1 MICHIETKDE
11 LSKADLL
18 GLFWQLASCSLWSAI
33 TSSQSVTSWV
43 IKDLKMATLALSPS
57 HAVYL
62 SMKLLYLTIEAA
74 KFNRHNSKTVWN
86 CYLLKVLSFY
96 PHVKCLLFQG
106 KFSDLIK
113 CYKEHWKKTVSC
125 LLCEKHLRITGD
137 FLNNTSVLWNNAHW
151 SILVEVT
158 RLYVWNAYIF

>member
-1 MICHIETKDE
+1 MAMVYNVSIVICHIETKDE

-33 TSSQSVTSWV
+33 TSSQAVTSWV

-62 SMKLLYLTIEAA
+62 SVKLLYLTIEEAA

-96 PHVKCLLFQG
+96 PHVKCFLFQG
-106 KFSDLIK
+106 KWSDLIK
-113 CYKEHWKKTVSC
+113 VLQRALWKKTERSVVWKTF
-125 LLCEKHLRITGD
+125 ENLR
-137 FLNNTSVLWNNAHW
+137 FP
-151 SILVEVT
+151 
-158 RLYVWNAYIF
+158 

>member
-1 MICHIETKDE
+1 MAVVYNVSIVMWFVILKQKM
-11 LSKADLL
+11 SWADLL

-74 KFNRHNSKTVWN
+74 KFNRHNNSKTVWN

-113 CYKEHWKKTVSC
+113 CYKERCGRKLWVVCCVKKIW
-125 LLCEKHLRITGD
+125 E
-137 FLNNTSVLWNNAHW
+137 
-151 SILVEVT
+151 
-158 RLYVWNAYIF
+158 